1 MTAESYRGPGPFAIR
16 PRKVVAWTNFAKD
29 PTRFRFED

>member
-16 PRKVVAWTNFAKD
+16 PRKVVAWTDFTKD
-29 PTRFRFED
+29 PTRFRFDR